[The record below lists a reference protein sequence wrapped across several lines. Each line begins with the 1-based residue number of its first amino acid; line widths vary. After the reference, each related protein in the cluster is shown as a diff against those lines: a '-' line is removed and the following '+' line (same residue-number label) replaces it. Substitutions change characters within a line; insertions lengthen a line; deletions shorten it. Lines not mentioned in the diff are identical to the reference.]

1 MQFQYLQQDKE
12 VIKIIMMYTKT
23 FTYKTAYTFISKNVF
38 IIIGKIHS
46 LKLRQL
52 DILLLKTSI

>member
-1 MQFQYLQQDKE
+1 
-12 VIKIIMMYTKT
+12 MYTKT
-23 FTYKTAYTFISKNVF
+23 FTYKTAYIFISKNVF